1 MKLDADACYR
11 AVTARD
17 GRFDG
22 LFFVAVRTT
31 GIYCRPVCRAR
42 TPARDRCVFYR
53 TAAQAERD
61 GFRACLRCRPELA
74 PGGAPVDSV
83 PRLVREAAARIDAGA
98 LNESDVEALAAQL
111 GVSGRHLRRAMI
123 SELGV
128 SPVEL
133 AQTRRIG
140 LAKHLLQDTAMPV
153 SEIAFASGFRSI
165 RRFNALFRTR
175 FGRAPSAL
183 RRARSTAM
191 SEEAISLTL
200 DYRAPFE
207 WAAMLAFLGAR
218 ATPGVEAIRGDTYLR
233 TAGVGNH
240 RGWIAITPIPD
251 RCALRAE
258 VSFSL
263 APALMPLVAR
273 LRRLCDLD
281 AQPDRIAS
289 QLESDPKLAPRI
301 RARPGLR
308 VPGAFDGF
316 ETAARAVLGQQ
327 VSVAAATTLA
337 GRVAE
342 AFGDPIET
350 PHPELSRL
358 WPPAER
364 IARERAEAL
373 SALGI
378 LPSRARTLRQLAS
391 AVARGELILSPV
403 ADAPA
408 TLQRIMDVPGIGP
421 WTAQYVAMRAL
432 GWPDAFPESDL
443 GIRQALGGL
452 SPTEVR
458 RRAERWRPWRA
469 YAAMHLWV
477 ST

>member
-1 MKLDADACYR
+1 
-11 AVTARD
+11 VTARD

-42 TPARDRCVFYR
+42 TPGRDRCVFYR

-61 GFRACLRCRPELA
+61 GFRACFRCRPELA
-74 PGGAPVDSV
+74 PGSAPVDSV
-83 PRLVREAAARIDAGA
+83 PRLVREAAARIEAGA
-98 LNESDVEALAAQL
+98 LNEGDVEALAAQL

-140 LAKHLLQDTAMPV
+140 LAKHLLQDTSMPV
-153 SEIAFASGFRSI
+153 SEIALASGFRSI

-175 FGRAPSAL
+175 FGRAPTAL
-183 RRARSTAM
+183 RRARLSAV
-191 SEEAISLTL
+191 SDEVISLTL
-200 DYRAPFE
+200 DYRAPFD
-207 WAAMLAFLGAR
+207 WGAMLAFLRPR
-218 ATPGVEAIRGDTYLR
+218 ATPGVEAIRGETYLR
-233 TAGVGNH
+233 TARVGNH
-240 RGWIAITPIPD
+240 RGWLAVAPMAERP
-251 RCALRAE
+251 ALRAE

-263 APALMPLVAR
+263 APALMPIVAR
-273 LRRLCDLD
+273 LRRLFDLD
-281 AQPDRIAS
+281 AQPELIAK
-289 QLESDPKLAPRI
+289 QLANDPDLLRWV

-327 VSVAAATTLA
+327 VTVAAATTFA
-337 GRVAE
+337 GRVAATLGE
-342 AFGDPIET
+342 PIDT

-358 WPPAER
+358 WPAPER
-364 IARERAEAL
+364 VAREPAEAL
-373 SALGI
+373 SALAI

-391 AVARGELILSPV
+391 AVARGELILSPL
-403 ADAPA
+403 ADVETA
-408 TLQRIMDVPGIGP
+408 LQKLQELPGIGP

-443 GIRQALGGL
+443 GIRKALGGA
-452 SPTEVR
+452 STGEAR

-469 YAAMHLWV
+469 YGAMHLWV